1 MAATP
6 NTPLDFAGPVHEPAC
21 QFETLKIIVV
31 GTPKT
36 GNTWLTHL
44 FSELY
49 ELPQVRLDADF
60 RGMDWAGLGARWV
73 GQQHYQPE
81 PELLALARERGIVFV
96 TPVRHPADAFVSLR
110 HYTDNRAER
119 DDEPEAVQAERPD
132 AMLADGKGIYGEA
145 TRHYL
150 EHGFYLKVHLSIYW
164 LRGGWSHGVRYEELW
179 LKPIETL
186 TAVTERFLPQP
197 LHKIRRALCACS
209 IGIMKQVQDPKGALV
224 RRGGINGWRD
234 DLPADLQKVLAE
246 RSPYPPQLGALGYS
260 MDLDDPANE
269 SVVDPAAA
277 GNPFPGGVFANGV
290 PVAPILM
297 HIYFEKTKAD
307 PELWSDGAAIGPG
320 SFYQWLL
327 SPAAADTTDGKA
339 IPVITEFT
347 YFFYQMRRDLPDVFP
362 DPFGA
367 DRRGLGDWFLHSAR
381 SEFAFDEAF
390 VMPVIESWARG

>member
-1 MAATP
+1 MTAILQ
-6 NTPLDFAGPVHEPAC
+6 NPLDFAGPVPTPAC

-44 FSELY
+44 FAELY
-49 ELPQVRLDADF
+49 ELPRVRLDADF
-60 RGMDWAGLGARWV
+60 RGMDWDGLGARWV

-81 PELLALARERGIVFV
+81 PALLELARERGIVFV
-96 TPVRHPADAFVSLR
+96 TPVRHPGDVFVSLR

-119 DDEPEAVQAERPD
+119 DEEPAAVQAERPD
-132 AMLADGKGIYGEA
+132 AMLADGKGIYGPA

-150 EHGFYLKVHLSIYW
+150 EHGFYLKLHLSIYW
-164 LRGGWSHGVRYEELW
+164 LRGGWSHGVRYEDLW
-179 LKPIETL
+179 LRPIDTL

-197 LHKIRRALCACS
+197 RHKIRRALCACS
-209 IGIMKQVQDPKGALV
+209 IGIMKQVQDPTGALV

-234 DLPADLQKVLAE
+234 ELPHDLQHVLAE
-246 RSPYPPQLGALGYS
+246 RAPYPAQLAALGYS
-260 MDLDDPANE
+260 MSLDDPANQR
-269 SVVDPAAA
+269 VVEPAAA
-277 GNPFPGGVFANGV
+277 GNPFPGGRFANGV

-307 PELWSDGAAIGPG
+307 PDRWAEGADVGPG
-320 SFYQWLL
+320 SFYAWLL
-327 SPAAADTTDGKA
+327 RPAEADPTDGKGV
-339 IPVITEFT
+339 PVITEFA
-347 YFFYQMRRDLPDVFP
+347 YFFYEMRQDLPEVFP

-367 DRRGLGDWFLHSAR
+367 DRRALGDWFLHSAR
-381 SEFAFDEAF
+381 REFEFDDAF